1 MGVVQNFSGSFFFFL
16 GGGVSLKGSI
26 FTGQFIKISTH
37 LHVSVFQCPHIFKG
51 HFNSFIRV
59 CLKTLVFWGDV
70 NLLSFSLFLF
80 NSFSGVPL
88 YVNLEFLFGI
98 SDIIAHTI

>member
-1 MGVVQNFSGSFFFFL
+1 MDVKIKNLGIAMGVVQNFSGSFFFF
-16 GGGVSLKGSI
+16 GGGGSLKGSI
-26 FTGQFIKISTH
+26 FTGQSIKISTH

-70 NLLSFSLFLF
+70 NLLSFSFFFLIPF
-80 NSFSGVPL
+80 PGSRCM
-88 YVNLEFLFGI
+88 
-98 SDIIAHTI
+98 